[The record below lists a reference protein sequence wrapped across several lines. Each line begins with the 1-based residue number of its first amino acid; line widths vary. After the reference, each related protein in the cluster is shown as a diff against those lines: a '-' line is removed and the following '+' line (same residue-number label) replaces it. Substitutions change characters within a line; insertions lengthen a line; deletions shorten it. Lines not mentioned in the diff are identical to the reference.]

1 MMSFA
6 EIGKSVLVSCMN
18 VKAGENVLIITD
30 DRKLDIG
37 TALYQAAKELKAEAM
52 LVTMEPRE
60 VSGQEPPAPIAA
72 AMLAAD
78 VVLCPMSTSITHT
91 RAKIEAAKAGARI
104 ATMPNI
110 SEEMF
115 SRGAMT
121 ADYSV
126 VLELTNR
133 VTRLLSSA
141 SSARIEKE
149 GHVLTLDLSG
159 RPGIASSGVYRERGQ
174 AGNLPSG
181 EAYIAPLENG
191 SNGSMVIDG
200 SMVGVGLL
208 KEPLTVTVRDGKLQ
222 SISGAD
228 ADKLGILLENENN
241 ATLCE
246 LGIGTNYAARLTGII
261 LEDEKAYH
269 TVHIAFGTNIGF
281 GGTNQA
287 GCHMDGI
294 IKNPTL
300 YLDDLLVLK
309 DGEFQI

>member
-1 MMSFA
+1 MNLV
-6 EIGKSVLVSCMN
+6 EIGKSILVSCMN
-18 VKAGENVLIITD
+18 VQSGETVLIVTD
-30 DRKLDIG
+30 DAKLSIG
-37 TALYQAAKELKAEAM
+37 DALYQAAKGLGADAM
-52 LVTMEPRE
+52 LMTMAKRA
-60 VSGQEPPAPIAA
+60 VSGQEPPASVAA

-110 SEEMF
+110 TEDMF
-115 SRGAMT
+115 GQGAMT
-121 ADYSV
+121 ADYNTV
-126 VLELTNR
+126 MELTLK
-133 VTRLLSSA
+133 VTQLLSDA
-141 SSARIEKE
+141 ATARLEKD
-149 GHVLTLDLSG
+149 GHVLTLDLRG
-159 RPGIASSGVYRERGQ
+159 RPGIPSPGVYREKGQ

-200 SMVGVGLL
+200 SMVGIGLL
-208 KEPLTVTVRDGKLQ
+208 QQPITVTVKDGKLQ
-222 SISGAD
+222 SIQGD
-228 ADKLGILLENENN
+228 QADKLDILLRSEENG
-241 ATLCE
+241 TLCE

-281 GGTNQA
+281 SGTNKA
-287 GCHMDGI
+287 DCHIDGV

-300 YLDDLLVLK
+300 YLDDTLVLK

>member
-1 MMSFA
+1 MNLIETA
-6 EIGKSVLVSCMN
+6 KSILVSCMN
-18 VKAGENVLIITD
+18 VQPGENVLVITD
-30 DRKLDIG
+30 DAKLAIG
-37 TALYQAAKELKAEAM
+37 DALYQAAKGLGADAM
-52 LVTMEPRE
+52 LVTMNPRQ

-72 AMLAAD
+72 AMLASD

-104 ATMPNI
+104 ATMPDI
-110 SEEMF
+110 TEEMF
-115 SRGAMT
+115 SQGAMT
-121 ADYSV
+121 ADYNQ
-126 VLELTNR
+126 VLELTLK
-133 VTRLLSSA
+133 VTDLLTTA
-141 SSARIEKE
+141 STARIEKD
-149 GHVLTLDLSG
+149 GHVLTIDLSG
-159 RPGIASSGVYRERGQ
+159 RPGVPSSGVYREKGQ

-191 SNGSMVIDG
+191 SNGTMVIDG

-208 KEPLTVTVRDGKLQ
+208 QEPLTVTVKDGKLQ
-222 SISGAD
+222 SIKGAD
-228 ADKLGILLENENN
+228 ADKLSILLENENN

-246 LGIGTNYAARLTGII
+246 LGIGTNYAARLIGVI

-281 GGTNQA
+281 GGVNKA
-287 GCHMDGI
+287 ACHMDGI

-300 YLDDLLVLK
+300 YLDDTLVLK